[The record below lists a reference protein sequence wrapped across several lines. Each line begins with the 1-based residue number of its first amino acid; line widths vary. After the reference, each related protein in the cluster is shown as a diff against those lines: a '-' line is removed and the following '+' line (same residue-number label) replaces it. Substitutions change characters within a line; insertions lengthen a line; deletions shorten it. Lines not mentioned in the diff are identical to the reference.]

1 MDAIRKTGEFVQ
13 CLEGRESYRAFIPYP
28 LPPNPPIDFD
38 VELSILMDKANRSLG
53 RLDGVTSQLPNTI
66 LFTQFYMKK
75 EALISSQIEGTKS
88 TFSDILKAEA
98 DQPAKIPDDTQGV
111 LNYVY
116 AIRHGYSILNN
127 SPEPKITLDLLFDIH
142 KLLLSECRGGDMP
155 LGQLKAG
162 QNWSGDGKTPSKAK
176 IVYTPS
182 ENTLECLNNLL
193 NFLNNI
199 PERTPVLM
207 KVALAHVQ
215 FMSIHPF
222 DDGNGRIGRL
232 LIALLLCMEKALRE
246 PVLYISLYLKTNYDE
261 YIERL
266 QNVREKGDWEGWL
279 KFFFQGI
286 LEVSQEAVETANAI
300 LELFKEN
307 TLRIESLKT
316 TNTTHKIHEYLKTF
330 PITTIKKLAKEI
342 KISVPSVTSGLAQL
356 EKLGIVE
363 EQTGYSRNRLFAYQ
377 SYINLLSEGT
387 KPMEKS

>member
-1 MDAIRKTGEFVQ
+1 
-13 CLEGRESYRAFIPYP
+13 
-28 LPPNPPIDFD
+28 
-38 VELSILMDKANRSLG
+38 
-53 RLDGVTSQLPNTI
+53 
-66 LFTQFYMKK
+66 MKK

-88 TFSDILKAEA
+88 TFSDILMVEA
-98 DQPAKIPDDTQGV
+98 DQPVRIPDDTQGV

-116 AIRHGYSILNN
+116 AIRHGYKVLNE
-127 SPEPKITLDLLFDIH
+127 SQEPRITLDLLFDIH
-142 KLLLSECRGGDMP
+142 KLLLSECRGGNLP
-155 LGQLKAG
+155 LGQLKVG

-176 IVYTPS
+176 MVYTPP
-182 ENTLECLNNLL
+182 ENTLECMNDLI

-232 LIALLLCMEKALRE
+232 LIVLLLCMEKALKE
-246 PVLYISLYLKTNYDE
+246 PMLYLSLYLKANYDE

-266 QNVREKGDWEGWL
+266 QDVREKGDWEGWL

-286 LEVSQEAVETANAI
+286 VEVAQEAEETADAI

-330 PITTIKKLAKEI
+330 PITTIKRLAKEI
-342 KISVPSVTSGLAQL
+342 EISVPSVTSGLKQL

-377 SYINLLSEGT
+377 TYINLLSEGT
-387 KPMEKS
+387 KPLERT